1 MSINLVVFM
10 GGASVEH
17 EVSVISAVQAISYFN
32 KDKYNILPVYI
43 SKDSEFYYS
52 DSFKDISVFKN
63 IKEALKKADKID
75 FTREN
80 GKVFAYKSKRNL
92 LKNKPLFEM
101 DFAFPVV
108 HGTNCEDGT
117 LQGYLE
123 LLGVPYAEC
132 DITSS
137 AIGMDKFIFK
147 CVVAESGIPVL
158 PSVCFTARE
167 WFEHSDRIIEKITD
181 LDFPVIVKPANLGSS
196 VGIKKVN
203 QVEEL
208 KDAIEYASSFA
219 SKILV
224 EHAVENLRE
233 FNCSVLGDVDKAE
246 ASAVDE
252 PFMQDEILSYNDKYM
267 ASDSSKGMSSLK
279 RKLPADISDQ
289 KTKEIQE
296 LSIATFKALG
306 CCGVVRVDFLMDCD
320 NNEKLYVN
328 EINTIPGSLSF
339 YLWQASGLKY
349 SDMLDRLVELGF
361 KRFRNKQ
368 NLNFNYDTE
377 ILSSCGGFGAKGFKK
392 G

>member
-1 MSINLVVFM
+1 MGINLVVFM

-17 EVSVISAVQAISYFN
+17 EVSIISAVQAINYF
-32 KDKYNILPVYI
+32 DTEKYDIYPVYI
-43 SKDSEFYYS
+43 SKNNEFYYS
-52 DSFKDISVFKN
+52 ENFKKIETFKN
-63 IKEALKKADKID
+63 IKDAVNNAVKID
-75 FTREN
+75 FTRE
-80 GKVFAYKSKRNL
+80 GDKVLAYASKRTF

-101 DFAFPVV
+101 EFAFPVV

-123 LLGVPYAEC
+123 LLSVPYAEC
-132 DITSS
+132 DVPSS
-137 AIGMDKFIFK
+137 ALGMDKALFK
-147 CVVAESGIPVL
+147 YIVKESGVPVL
-158 PSVCFTARE
+158 DSVCFTARE
-167 WFEHSDRIIEKITD
+167 WFENSVEISEKIEK
-181 LDFPVIVKPANLGSS
+181 LSYPVIVKPANLGSS
-196 VGIKKVN
+196 VGIKKVKN
-203 QVEEL
+203 ANEL

-224 EHAVENLRE
+224 EHAIDNLRE
-233 FNCSVLGDVDKAE
+233 FNCSVLGDVDFAE

-279 RKLPADISDQ
+279 RKLPADISDEM
-289 KTKEIQE
+289 TSEIQN

-320 NNEKLYVN
+320 NDKIYVN

-339 YLWQASGLKY
+339 YLWQASGLNYK
-349 SDMLDRLVELGF
+349 DLLDKIVNLGF
-361 KRFRNKQ
+361 KRFRSKQ
-368 NLNFNYDTE
+368 KLNFSFETE
-377 ILSSCGGFGAKGFKK
+377 ILSSCNGFGAKGFKK

>member
-32 KDKYNILPVYI
+32 KSKYNILPVYI
-43 SKDSEFYYS
+43 SKNGEFYYS
-52 DSFKDISVFKN
+52 ESFKDIETFKN
-63 IKEALKKADKID
+63 IKEALKNADKID
-75 FTREN
+75 FTRE
-80 GKVFAYKSKRNL
+80 GEKVLAYKSKRNL
-92 LKNKPLFEM
+92 LKNKPLLEM

-123 LLGVPYAEC
+123 MLGIPYAEC

-137 AIGMDKFIFK
+137 AIGMDKALFK
-147 CVVAESGIPVL
+147 YVVSECGVPIL

-167 WFEHSDRIIEKITD
+167 WFEDSKSITD
-181 LDFPVIVKPANLGSS
+181 KINKLGLPVIVKPANLGSS
-196 VGIKKVN
+196 VGIKKVTN
-203 QVEEL
+203 IDDL
-208 KDAIEYASSFA
+208 KDAVEYASSFA

-224 EHAVENLRE
+224 EHAIENLRE

-279 RKLPADISDQ
+279 RKLPADISFE

-361 KRFRNKQ
+361 KRYRNKQ
-368 NLNFNYDTE
+368 NLNFSYDTE